1 MTQHVMVDLE
11 TLGLTPDS
19 VILSIG
25 AVVFDETT
33 IHSKHHW
40 VLDLDQPGR
49 RTDTKTVAWWMG
61 QSDAARNAIF
71 NTDETWTLWR
81 ALEEFGKSFSADTR
95 VWANGANFDIP
106 ILEHVYTHS
115 FGPET
120 PPWKYK
126 NTRCYRTVRAMF
138 PGIDDAVTHLAGVE
152 HNALDDALH
161 QTSVLQHLCRNHS
174 FVLP

>member
-1 MTQHVMVDLE
+1 MTRHVMVNLE

-25 AVVFDETT
+25 AVVFDEAA
-33 IHSKHHW
+33 IYSEHHW

-49 RTDTKTVAWWMG
+49 RIDAGTVKWWMK
-61 QSDAARNAIF
+61 QNEAARSAIF
-71 NTDETWTLWR
+71 SAKEIWMLYRAIDEFNNL
-81 ALEEFGKSFSADTR
+81 FDADAR

-106 ILEHVYTHS
+106 ILENVYTNAFDQS
-115 FGPET
+115 T
-120 PPWKYK
+120 PWKYK

-138 PGIDDAVTHLAGVE
+138 PGIDNEIDSMGEE
-152 HNALDDALH
+152 HNALDDARH
-161 QTSVLQHLCRNHS
+161 QAYVLQHACATKG